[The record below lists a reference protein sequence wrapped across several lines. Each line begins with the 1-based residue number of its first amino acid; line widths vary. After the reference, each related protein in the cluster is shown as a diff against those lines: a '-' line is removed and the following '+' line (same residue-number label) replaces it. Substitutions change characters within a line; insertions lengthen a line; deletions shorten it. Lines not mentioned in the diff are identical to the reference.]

1 MGEPRTLDETRALIG
16 ANLRRVRKARG
27 LSQEK
32 AGELVGLSRSTMGYY
47 EQGRRNPSLQSL
59 HKMAVAYDVDLSEFF
74 RFERFVPAYLD
85 DEDPEEEPEKD
96 Q

>member
-1 MGEPRTLDETRALIG
+1 MGEPRTFDETRALIG

-47 EQGRRNPSLQSL
+47 EQGRRNPSL
-59 HKMAVAYDVDLSEFF
+59 
-74 RFERFVPAYLD
+74 
-85 DEDPEEEPEKD
+85 
-96 Q
+96 